1 MRTGGAVIDL
11 HQNRIKET
19 VLLIYSIFL
28 TFQLLRPR
36 LLFGQ
41 INAAGKERIMELIN
55 LALAWTVAGFL
66 TGMFFGYMVQDV
78 DRLVLCNSR

>member
-11 HQNRIKET
+11 HQNRIKEPM
-19 VLLIYSIFL
+19 LLIYSIFL

-36 LLFGQ
+36 FLF
-41 INAAGKERIMELIN
+41 
-55 LALAWTVAGFL
+55 LA
-66 TGMFFGYMVQDV
+66 GMFFGCMVQDV

>member
-41 INAAGKERIMELIN
+41 INAACNVTSENKWDQTTIYTVGVKIRIRYDLN
-55 LALAWTVAGFL
+55 
-66 TGMFFGYMVQDV
+66 
-78 DRLVLCNSR
+78 

>member
-11 HQNRIKET
+11 HQNRIKES
-19 VLLIYSIFL
+19 VLRIYSIFL

-36 LLFGQ
+36 FLFGQ

-55 LALAWTVAGFL
+55 LALAWTVAGL
-66 TGMFFGYMVQDV
+66 LAGMFFGCMVQDV

>member
-11 HQNRIKET
+11 HQNRIKEP

-36 LLFGQ
+36 FLFGQ
-41 INAAGKERIMELIN
+41 SNAARKEIIIDLID
-55 LALAWTVAGFL
+55 LALVWTVAGL
-66 TGMFFGYMVQDV
+66 LAGMFFGCMVQDV
-78 DRLVLCNSR
+78 NRLVLCKSR

>member
-1 MRTGGAVIDL
+1 VRTGGTVIDL

-28 TFQLLRPR
+28 MFQLLRPR

-55 LALAWTVAGFL
+55 LALVWTVVGLLA
-66 TGMFFGYMVQDV
+66 GMFFGYMVQDV

>member
-1 MRTGGAVIDL
+1 MRTGGTVIDL

-28 TFQLLRPR
+28 MFQLLRPR

-55 LALAWTVAGFL
+55 LALVWTVVGLLA
-66 TGMFFGYMVQDV
+66 GMFFGYMVQDV